1 MLEACLSTR
10 WYYIEP
16 LQYHYATTRPI
27 NTVICKMQHIVVR
40 SMARSILRIM
50 TEYFITTVNIN
61 SSHRRR
67 LTVFLVPVD
76 RILANVQCIH
86 WYRAYVYGNSSK
98 YRPRTISQQQ
108 PEVVII
114 SPFLIYRWFFPLVH
128 CQKIFLSFFTIK
140 ICAVIYQQLF
150 ETGNINP
157 TRHDATTANHGAA
170 SDAFGTPR
178 SDSEKA
184 EVRPAG

>member
-1 MLEACLSTR
+1 M
-10 WYYIEP
+10 
-16 LQYHYATTRPI
+16 
-27 NTVICKMQHIVVR
+27 VICKMQHLVVR
-40 SMARSILRIM
+40 SMALSILRIM

-67 LTVFLVPVD
+67 QTVFLVPVD
-76 RILANVQCIH
+76 RLLANVQCIH

-98 YRPRTISQQQ
+98 YRPRPCISQQQ

-128 CQKIFLSFFTIK
+128 CQKIFLSFFTLK
-140 ICAVIYQQLF
+140 ICAVIYQQLL
-150 ETGNINP
+150 ETGNINS

-170 SDAFGTPR
+170 SDAFVTPR

-184 EVRPAG
+184 EIRPAG